1 MITGEQQQKIVAVA
15 REREA
20 LYGSATRFA
29 KYLDINP
36 AIWSRLKAGETEGVL
51 SHGKWVSMA
60 RKLGLNLG
68 NEKEWITANTPVYQ
82 FVTAQL
88 EVCQQQRQSSMLC
101 DASDIGKTYAAR
113 VYAATHR
120 NVAYVD
126 CSQAKSKQ
134 QLVKCIANAFGVGSN
149 ARYSELYA
157 DLVAYVKAIESPL
170 IILDEA
176 GDLSHSAFLEIKALW
191 NAVSNYCGFYMI
203 GADGLE
209 ALMRRSI
216 EYKRVGYTELFSR
229 FGKKY
234 GSVFRPDNYTDPDV
248 RNLMTDRETVLRKSA
263 AMIIK
268 ANMANGDD
276 VNRILNKAM
285 GDDRNP
291 SLRRIYDDLSKTTGN
306 EQSTEC

>member
-1 MITGEQQQKIVAVA
+1 MITREQQEKVIATA

-20 LYGSATRFA
+20 LYGSGTKFA
-29 KYLDINP
+29 KFLDINP
-36 AIWSRLKAGETEGVL
+36 AVWSRIKSGETDGVL
-51 SHGKWVSMA
+51 SLGKWVTLA
-60 RKLGLNLG
+60 RKLGVNII
-68 NEKEWITANTPVYQ
+68 NEKEWVTANTPVYQ
-82 FVTAQL
+82 FITAQL
-88 EVCQQQRQSSMLC
+88 EVCQLNRQSSLLC
-101 DASDIGKTYAAR
+101 DLSDIGKTYAAK

-120 NVAYVD
+120 NAAYVD

-134 QLVKCIANAFGVGSN
+134 QLIKSIANAFGVGSN

-157 DLVAYVKAIESPL
+157 DLVAYIKAIENPL

-176 GDLSHSAFLEIKALW
+176 GDLSHSAFLEVKALW
-191 NAVSNYCGFYMI
+191 NAVSMYCGFYMI

-209 ALMRRSI
+209 SLIRRSI

-234 GSVFRPDNYTDPDV
+234 GSVFRPDNFQDPDV
-248 RNLMTDRETVLRKSA
+248 RKVMTDRDTVLRKSA

-268 ANMANGDD
+268 ANMPDGED
-276 VNRILNKAM
+276 VNRVLNKAM

-291 SLRRIYDDLSKTTGN
+291 SLRRIYDDLSKANKNG
-306 EQSTEC
+306 QSTNS